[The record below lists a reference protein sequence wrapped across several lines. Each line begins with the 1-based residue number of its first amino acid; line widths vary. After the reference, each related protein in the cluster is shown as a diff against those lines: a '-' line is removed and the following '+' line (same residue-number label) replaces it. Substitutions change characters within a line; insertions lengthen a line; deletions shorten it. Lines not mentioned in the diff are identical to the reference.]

1 VKQIH
6 KRLTYANV
14 MSTIAVFL
22 VLGGATAFA
31 AAELGSNTVGTK
43 QLKGNA
49 VTTGKIKKEAVTGG
63 KIKNGAV
70 AGGKIA
76 AGAITTDKLG
86 NAAVNGEKIAG
97 AAVSEDKI
105 ANNAVT
111 GAKVKDGSLTGTD
124 VNQAT
129 LTAVKASNVYATE
142 FDESVP
148 AVVNPSDP
156 GVKSGGCFIACI
168 VEFPRDVTK
177 CSATASAIRLDSGDT
192 LEPAFIDV
200 TPAASPNSLIVVA
213 LNKAGTIIAH
223 DFGITVVCPTAT

>member
-1 VKQIH
+1 
-6 KRLTYANV
+6 

-31 AAELGSNTVGTK
+31 ATELGKNTVGSK
-43 QLKGNA
+43 QIKSNA
-49 VTTGKIKKEAVTGG
+49 VTAGKIKKEAITGG

-70 AGGKIA
+70 SGGKIA

-86 NAAVNGEKIAG
+86 TAAVNGEKLAG

-124 VNQAT
+124 INQAS
-129 LTAVKASNVYATE
+129 LTSVKAANVYATE
-142 FDESVP
+142 FDES
-148 AVVNPSDP
+148 AGALVNPSDP
-156 GVKSGGCFIACI
+156 GIKSGGCFIACI
-168 VEFPRDVTK
+168 VEFPRNVTT
-177 CSATASAIRLDSGDT
+177 CSETASAIRLSSSDT

-200 TPAASPNSLIVVA
+200 SPASDPNSLIVVA
-213 LNKAGTIIAH
+213 LNKSGTIIAH
-223 DFGITVVCPTAT
+223 DFGITVVCPSAT